1 MTGTVRAYWDSWL
14 VRIGLLLL
22 VGGSS
27 PLLLIVAAA
36 KLGLTADPDP
46 NPIGPGILL
55 MLTFWPG
62 VICLLIG
69 IGAAAATRRR
79 DRGRRQTPG
88 A

>member
-1 MTGTVRAYWDSWL
+1 MRGCLDSWL

-22 VGGSS
+22 IGGSS

-36 KLGLTADPDP
+36 KLGLTADPNP
-46 NPIGPGILL
+46 NPVGPGILV

-69 IGAAAATRRR
+69 MGAVAAARRR
-79 DRGRRQTPG
+79 DRGPRGDR
-88 A
+88 

>member
-1 MTGTVRAYWDSWL
+1 MTGSVRAYWDSWL

-36 KLGLTADPDP
+36 KLGLTADLNP
-46 NPIGPGILL
+46 NPIGFGILA

-79 DRGRRQTPG
+79 DRGRRPTPG